1 MRLEVLDMAL
11 TKIKLGKLI
20 SISEDKNTDG
30 KYGIN
35 NVKGISIQKKF
46 IETKA
51 DMDGVS
57 LKPYLLVKPED
68 FAYVTV
74 TSRNGEKITL
84 ANNTTDETYIVSSS
98 YIVFRVIRKDIL
110 LPEYLFMYFNRSE
123 FDRYSRFNSWGSARE
138 TFSWEEMCDIDFE
151 LPPIE
156 IQRKYVEIYKGMV
169 ENQAAYE
176 TGLEDLKLV
185 CDGCIDKLKNMNAK
199 VKIGNYIEQIDN
211 RNKHNL
217 SYKFSGLSMENYF
230 IESIADSNELD
241 FSKYKIVQPNE
252 YGAVLMKVGRDCR
265 LTIARNTSQENLL
278 ISPAYYT
285 FKTHD
290 IMPEYFM
297 ANVNRSEFERRGWFS
312 CDSSARGSLSWDL
325 FVNLEIPYVSEKD
338 QRKIS
343 NLYSVMIERNEIN
356 NKLKQLIRNIC
367 PVLIKGAVEEAK
379 RS

>member
-11 TKIKLGKLI
+11 MKTKIGNLI
-20 SISEDKNTDG
+20 TEFNAKNTNDIDYPF
-30 KYGIN
+30 YGIN
-35 NVKGISIQKKF
+35 IDKEFMPSVAFTDSVDRSKYKIVKKGVFVFSGMQTGRDRCIRIAMYEKDDIVLVSPAYTTF
-46 IETKA
+46 I
-51 DMDGVS
+51 
-57 LKPYLLVKPED
+57 
-68 FAYVTV
+68 V
-74 TSRNGEKITL
+74 TSPAI
-84 ANNTTDETYIVSSS
+84 
-98 YIVFRVIRKDIL
+98 
-110 LPEYLFMYFNRSE
+110 LPEYLYMYFRSNE
-123 FDRYSRFNSWGSARE
+123 KDRYGAFLSDGSIRSNLDWDVFCNIE
-138 TFSWEEMCDIDFE
+138 IE
-151 LPPIE
+151 LPSIE

-176 TGLEDLKLV
+176 TGLEDLKMV

-297 ANVNRSEFERRGWFS
+297 ANVNRSEFERRGWFF

>member
-11 TKIKLGKLI
+11 MKTKIGNLI
-20 SISEDKNTDG
+20 TEFNAKNTNDIDYPF
-30 KYGIN
+30 YGIN
-35 NVKGISIQKKF
+35 IDKEFMPSVAFTDSVDRSKYKIVKKGVFVFSGMQTGRDRCIRIAMYEKDDIVLVSPAYTTF
-46 IETKA
+46 I
-51 DMDGVS
+51 
-57 LKPYLLVKPED
+57 
-68 FAYVTV
+68 V
-74 TSRNGEKITL
+74 TSPAI
-84 ANNTTDETYIVSSS
+84 
-98 YIVFRVIRKDIL
+98 
-110 LPEYLFMYFNRSE
+110 LPEYLYMYFRSNE
-123 FDRYSRFNSWGSARE
+123 KDRYGAFLSDGSIRSNLDWDVFCNIE
-138 TFSWEEMCDIDFE
+138 IE
-151 LPPIE
+151 LPSIE

-176 TGLEDLKLV
+176 TGLQDLKMV

-297 ANVNRSEFERRGWFS
+297 ANVNRSEFERRGWFF

>member
-1 MRLEVLDMAL
+1 MAL
-11 TKIKLGKLI
+11 MKTKIGNLI
-20 SISEDKNTDG
+20 TEFNAKNTNDIDYPF
-30 KYGIN
+30 YGIN
-35 NVKGISIQKKF
+35 IDKEFMPSVAFTDSVDRSKYKIVKKGVFVFSGMQTGRDRCIRIAMYEKDDIVLVSPAYTTF
-46 IETKA
+46 I
-51 DMDGVS
+51 
-57 LKPYLLVKPED
+57 
-68 FAYVTV
+68 V
-74 TSRNGEKITL
+74 TSPAI
-84 ANNTTDETYIVSSS
+84 
-98 YIVFRVIRKDIL
+98 
-110 LPEYLFMYFNRSE
+110 LPEYLYMYFRSNE
-123 FDRYSRFNSWGSARE
+123 KDRYGAFLSDGSIRSNLDWDVFCNIE
-138 TFSWEEMCDIDFE
+138 IE
-151 LPPIE
+151 LPSIE

-176 TGLEDLKLV
+176 TGLEDLKMV

-297 ANVNRSEFERRGWFS
+297 ANVNRSEFERRGWFF

>member
-1 MRLEVLDMAL
+1 MAL

-35 NVKGISIQKKF
+35 NVKGISIKKKF

-84 ANNTTDETYIVSSS
+84 AHNTTNETYIVSSS
-98 YIVFRVIRKDIL
+98 YVVFRVTRKDIL

-151 LPPIE
+151 LPSIE

-169 ENQAAYE
+169 ENQTAYE

-185 CDGCIDKLKNMNAK
+185 CDGYIEELRRKIHCEPVGPYIEETRNKNTNGEKLKNRAVSNTKTFVDAKEAVVSGVDTANYLIVDKCEFAYNTVTTRNADK
-199 VKIGNYIEQIDN
+199 
-211 RNKHNL
+211 L
-217 SYKFSGLSMENYF
+217 
-230 IESIADSNELD
+230 SIAFNHGERCLVSPLYTTFRVCSD
-241 FSKYKIVQPNE
+241 K
-252 YGAVLMKVGRDCR
+252 
-265 LTIARNTSQENLL
+265 LL
-278 ISPAYYT
+278 
-285 FKTHD
+285 
-290 IMPEYFM
+290 PEYLCLWF
-297 ANVNRSEFERRGWFS
+297 NRTEYDRYARFHSWG
-312 CDSSARGSLSWDL
+312 SARELFSFETLSQTR
-325 FVNLEIPYVSEKD
+325 IPIPDKNIQQAIVDIYNVYII
-338 QRKIS
+338 RKVI
-343 NLYSVMIERNEIN
+343 NE
-356 NKLKQLIRNIC
+356 KLKQQIKTIC

>member
-1 MRLEVLDMAL
+1 MAL

-84 ANNTTDETYIVSSS
+84 AHNTTDETYIVSSS
-98 YIVFRVIRKDIL
+98 YVVFRIIRKDIL

-151 LPPIE
+151 LPSIE

-169 ENQAAYE
+169 DNQAAYE

-185 CDGCIDKLKNMNAK
+185 CDGYIDKLKNMNAK

-325 FVNLEIPYVSEKD
+325 FANLEIPYVSEKD
-338 QRKIS
+338 QRIIS

>member
-1 MRLEVLDMAL
+1 MRLEVLDMTL
-11 TKIKLGKLI
+11 TKIKIGNLI
-20 SISEDKNTDG
+20 TDFNIKNTDNIDYPF
-30 KYGIN
+30 YGIN
-35 NVKGISIQKKF
+35 IDKEFMPSAASTDSVDRSKYKIVKK
-46 IETKA
+46 
-51 DMDGVS
+51 GVFVFS
-57 LKPYLLVKPED
+57 GMQTGRDCCIRIAMYEKDDIVLVSP
-68 FAYVTV
+68 AYTTFTV
-74 TSRNGEKITL
+74 TSPAI
-84 ANNTTDETYIVSSS
+84 
-98 YIVFRVIRKDIL
+98 
-110 LPEYLFMYFNRSE
+110 LPEYLFMYFRSNE
-123 FDRYSRFNSWGSARE
+123 KDRYGAFLSDGSIRSNLDWDV
-138 TFSWEEMCDIDFE
+138 FCDIEIE
-151 LPPIE
+151 LPSIE
-156 IQRKYVEIYKGMV
+156 IQRKYVEIYKSIV

-176 TGLEDLKLV
+176 TGLEDLKMV

-297 ANVNRSEFERRGWFS
+297 ANVNRSEFERRGWFF

-356 NKLKQLIRNIC
+356 NKLKQLIMNIC

>member
-11 TKIKLGKLI
+11 MKTKIGNLI
-20 SISEDKNTDG
+20 TEFNAKNTNDIDYPF
-30 KYGIN
+30 YGIN
-35 NVKGISIQKKF
+35 IDKEFMPSVAFTDSVDRSKYKIVKKGVFVFSGMQTGRDRCIRIAMYEKDDIVLVSPAYTTF
-46 IETKA
+46 I
-51 DMDGVS
+51 
-57 LKPYLLVKPED
+57 
-68 FAYVTV
+68 V
-74 TSRNGEKITL
+74 TSPAI
-84 ANNTTDETYIVSSS
+84 
-98 YIVFRVIRKDIL
+98 
-110 LPEYLFMYFNRSE
+110 LPEYLYMYFRSNE
-123 FDRYSRFNSWGSARE
+123 KDRYGAFLSDGSIRSNLDWDV
-138 TFSWEEMCDIDFE
+138 FCNIKIE
-151 LPPIE
+151 LPSIE

-176 TGLEDLKLV
+176 TGLEDLKMV

-297 ANVNRSEFERRGWFS
+297 ANVNRSEFERRGWFF

>member
-1 MRLEVLDMAL
+1 MHLEVLDMAL
-11 TKIKLGKLI
+11 TKTKIGSLI
-20 SISEDKNTDG
+20 TEFNAKNTNDIDYPF
-30 KYGIN
+30 YGIN
-35 NVKGISIQKKF
+35 IDKEFMPSVASTDSVDRSKYKIVKKGVFVFSGMQTGRDRCIRMAMYEKDDIVLVSPAYTTF
-46 IETKA
+46 I
-51 DMDGVS
+51 
-57 LKPYLLVKPED
+57 
-68 FAYVTV
+68 V
-74 TSRNGEKITL
+74 TSPAI
-84 ANNTTDETYIVSSS
+84 
-98 YIVFRVIRKDIL
+98 
-110 LPEYLFMYFNRSE
+110 LPEYLYMYFRSNE
-123 FDRYSRFNSWGSARE
+123 KDRYGAFLSDGSIRSNLDWDVLCNIE
-138 TFSWEEMCDIDFE
+138 IE
-151 LPPIE
+151 LPSIE

-185 CDGCIDKLKNMNAK
+185 CDGYIDKLKNMNAK

-338 QRKIS
+338 QRIIS

>member
-11 TKIKLGKLI
+11 MKTKIGNLI
-20 SISEDKNTDG
+20 TEFNAKNTNDIDYPF
-30 KYGIN
+30 YGIN
-35 NVKGISIQKKF
+35 IDKEFMPSVAFTDSVDRSKYKIVKKGVFVFSGMQTGRDRCIRIAMYEKDDIVLVSPAYTTF
-46 IETKA
+46 I
-51 DMDGVS
+51 
-57 LKPYLLVKPED
+57 
-68 FAYVTV
+68 V
-74 TSRNGEKITL
+74 TSPAI
-84 ANNTTDETYIVSSS
+84 
-98 YIVFRVIRKDIL
+98 
-110 LPEYLFMYFNRSE
+110 LPEYLYMYFRSNE
-123 FDRYSRFNSWGSARE
+123 KDRYGAFLSDGSIRSNLDWDVFCNIE
-138 TFSWEEMCDIDFE
+138 IE
-151 LPPIE
+151 LPSIE

-176 TGLEDLKLV
+176 TGLEDLKMV

-252 YGAVLMKVGRDCR
+252 YGAVLMKVGRDSR

-297 ANVNRSEFERRGWFS
+297 ANVNRSEFERRGWFF

-325 FVNLEIPYVSEKD
+325 FLNLEIPYVSEKD

>member
-1 MRLEVLDMAL
+1 MAL
-11 TKIKLGKLI
+11 MKTKIGNLI
-20 SISEDKNTDG
+20 TEFNAKNTNDIDYPF
-30 KYGIN
+30 YGIN
-35 NVKGISIQKKF
+35 IDKEFMPSVAFTDSVDRSKYKIVKKGVFVFSGMQTGRDRCIRIAMYEKDDIVLVSPAYTTF
-46 IETKA
+46 I
-51 DMDGVS
+51 
-57 LKPYLLVKPED
+57 
-68 FAYVTV
+68 V
-74 TSRNGEKITL
+74 TSPAI
-84 ANNTTDETYIVSSS
+84 
-98 YIVFRVIRKDIL
+98 
-110 LPEYLFMYFNRSE
+110 LPEYLYMYFRSNE
-123 FDRYSRFNSWGSARE
+123 KDRYGAFLSDGSIRSNLDWDVFCNIE
-138 TFSWEEMCDIDFE
+138 IE
-151 LPPIE
+151 LPSIE

-176 TGLEDLKLV
+176 TGLEGLKMV

-297 ANVNRSEFERRGWFS
+297 ANVNRSEFERRGWFF